1 MKLTGQ
7 TQLLLLVAYNG
18 FLRSMAFP
26 SSAQTSCC
34 GRGQQSSLKELQL
47 KERSASPNPL
57 VPDAGV
63 GLLRIGRTRFAMVT
77 ADERLVIR
85 F

>member
-1 MKLTGQ
+1 M
-7 TQLLLLVAYNG
+7 
-18 FLRSMAFP
+18 
-26 SSAQTSCC
+26 
-34 GRGQQSSLKELQL
+34 

-77 ADERLVIR
+77 ADEQSVIR